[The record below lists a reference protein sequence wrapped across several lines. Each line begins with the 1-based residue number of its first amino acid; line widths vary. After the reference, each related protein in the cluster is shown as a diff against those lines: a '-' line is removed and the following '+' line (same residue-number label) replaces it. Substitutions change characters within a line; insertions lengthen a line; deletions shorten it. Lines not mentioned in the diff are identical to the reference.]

1 MNNIFIILVVPCA
14 VAAGVISFGLL
25 IDDIVALIRRNKE

>member
-14 VAAGVISFGLL
+14 VVAGMISFGLL
-25 IDDIVALIRRNKE
+25 IDDLIALAKWRNR

>member
-1 MNNIFIILVVPCA
+1 MIDLFIILVVPCA
-14 VAAGVISFGLL
+14 IVAGIVSFWLL